1 MISCSDYDYVE
12 IACMHRYPVR
22 LSMKNGQKI
31 EGTALDTTRNDV
43 KAECIKLSQQSGE
56 RLVELDQ
63 IASIEALTANPHFVT
78 KVFS

>member
-63 IASIEALTANPHFVT
+63 IASIEVLTATPHFVT

>member
-63 IASIEALTANPHFVT
+63 IASIEVLTANPHFVT